1 MHLMT
6 PQQWAEKY
14 FDEGSRPSEVTL
26 RRWLNEGKVPG
37 RKVGGTWYVDEH
49 AWDVS
54 AHAVAPVGQP
64 ISIPVA
70 MASNTATR
78 SRRKIRGWEKI
89 VPRLL
94 LRPAY

>member
-49 AWDVS
+49 AWIANGNELVQRVLD
-54 AHAVAPVGQP
+54 AG
-64 ISIPVA
+64 
-70 MASNTATR
+70 
-78 SRRKIRGWEKI
+78 
-89 VPRLL
+89 
-94 LRPAY
+94 

>member
-26 RRWLNEGKVPG
+26 RRWLNEGRVPG

-49 AWDVS
+49 AWLADGDEQV
-54 AHAVAPVGQP
+54 
-64 ISIPVA
+64 
-70 MASNTATR
+70 
-78 SRRKIRGWEKI
+78 RRVLNAG
-89 VPRLL
+89 
-94 LRPAY
+94 